1 VKRIIK
7 KINSRLFF
15 FGFNPI
21 KTART
26 IAGLPFYFNDLR
38 KIKKQKKKSN
48 NKWKFGS
55 PYPILDERFSSSGTA
70 KGHYFHQDL
79 LFARRIFANQ
89 PKIHVDV
96 GSRIDGFVAH
106 VASFRQIEVIDIRH
120 SPNETQ
126 NIKFIQADIME
137 PIPTG
142 LINYSDSLSSLCA
155 VEHFGLG
162 RYNDPVNYEG
172 YIIGLNNMYKIIK
185 TGGKFYFSVPIG
197 PQRIEFNGHRIFS
210 LVHLFELFENKYSI
224 NHFSYVDDKGDL
236 HEDIKL
242 TDENI
247 NNNCN
252 CNFGSGIFEMTK
264 I

>member
-1 VKRIIK
+1 MKRIIK
-7 KINSRLFF
+7 KINSRFVF

-21 KTART
+21 KTAKA

-38 KIKKQKKKSN
+38 KIKKQKQKSN

-55 PYPILDERFSSSGTA
+55 PYPILDERFASSGAA

-79 LFARRIFANQ
+79 LIARRIFANQ
-89 PKIHVDV
+89 PEIHVDV
-96 GSRIDGFVAH
+96 GSRVDGFVAH
-106 VASFRQIEVIDIRH
+106 VSSFRQIEVIDIRH
-120 SPNETQ
+120 PPNELQ
-126 NIKFIQADIME
+126 NIKFIQGDIMKSVQND
-137 PIPTG
+137 
-142 LINYSDSLSSLCA
+142 LIDYCDSLSSLHA

-162 RYNDPVNYEG
+162 RYNDPINYEG

-210 LVHLFELFENKYSI
+210 LVHILELLENKYSI
-224 NHFSYVDDKGDL
+224 DHFSYVDDKGDL
-236 HEDIKL
+236 YEDIKL

-247 NNNCN
+247 NNNYN
-252 CNFGSGIFEMTK
+252 CNFGCGIFEMTK
-264 I
+264 L